1 MRIATPYKHPNSGI
15 YYFRRA
21 VPNACRHLLNRA
33 IIKESLH
40 TREPH
45 TARRLFAIKQQECE
59 KLFEL
64 ARSGCINVNSNQ
76 LNVNATKLVVG
87 ATLQELIDKFNT
99 ENKPSVKCID
109 ESQKV
114 INRFIGVHSN
124 RAAETISRVMIRE
137 SKIHPSKGVYLPF

>member
-1 MRIATPYKHPNSGI
+1 
-15 YYFRRA
+15 
-21 VPNACRHLLNRA
+21 
-33 IIKESLH
+33 
-40 TREPH
+40 
-45 TARRLFAIKQQECE
+45 LFAIKQGDCE